1 MTFKIWGVED
11 LARTSAQDD
20 VVTTLP
26 NGGYVAVYYVTG
38 AGLQFQMYDG
48 AGLKVGTPVPVP
60 TGTTRF
66 ADNFDVQTIGSNGQF
81 AVSWTE
87 RGSPNTLKSHVF
99 NMDGSRATPQAIM
112 VADVGTSSTGS
123 TPSIAATS
131 TGGYVTVYNHSNDT
145 MVKLAVQDA
154 SGNLIS
160 TTNISVQNGAERPNI
175 THIGGSKYVV
185 SYRTTS
191 GTTEDPLT
199 GVKYKLVDISSNP
212 PAVSE
217 RVHVGDGFNSD
228 VIGFKNANGDLNGDF
243 AVAYTEG
250 AAVKVAIYKAGGP
263 ITVDLTGAGWD
274 PGNGEFVDATALKG
288 GRIAFVYSKENNGD
302 HGDVFLRIVD
312 ANGNMTGELLINSS
326 ASTDGSNPQTAPS
339 IEEMADG
346 RLAITWHDNGD
357 KVSTNIV
364 DAREAAVTVNGTAG
378 NDVYAG
384 SDYNGNVLNGHGG
397 NDKFFGGSGTDA
409 IDGGVGIDTITYE
422 KALAAVTASLAG
434 ARGTAG
440 DAAGDTYANV
450 ENLTG
455 SNFEDSLTGNDD
467 ANELLGLEGNDIL
480 NGAGGNDALHGGG
493 GDDVLSG
500 GAGADVLAG
509 GFGNDVYYFDGLDQ
523 VIEHAG
529 QGIDTVYSSLSLSLS
544 AFAGIENLVVTG
556 SGPVSVVGNG
566 DANTLTGNIGNDTIN
581 SGAGNDTVSGAS
593 GNDQLFGDLGNDVVY
608 GDVGND
614 KVYGG
619 LGNDVLTGG
628 AGKDIFVFDTRANK
642 TTNRD
647 RIEDFSVRDDSIY
660 LENKYFTKFG
670 KKGSIKKPQK
680 LDKDFFKVGTKAQ
693 EKDDYLIYNKKT
705 GVLSYDRDGS
715 GNAKAVDIAVL
726 DKKLSLKYTDFY
738 VI

>member
-1 MTFKIWGVED
+1 MTFKIWGAED
-11 LARTSAQDD
+11 LTRTSAQDD

-81 AVSWTE
+81 AVTWTE
-87 RGSPNTLKSHVF
+87 PGSPNTVKSHVF
-99 NMDGSRATPQAIM
+99 NMDGSRVPPQAIM

-145 MVKLAVQDA
+145 TVKLSVQDA
-154 SGNLIS
+154 SGNVIS
-160 TTNISVQNGAERPNI
+160 TANVSVQNHAERPNI

-185 SYRTTS
+185 SCRTTV
-191 GTTEDPLT
+191 TTTADRET
-199 GVKYKLVDISSNP
+199 GVKYKLVDISANP
-212 PAVSE
+212 PAVSD
-217 RVHVGDGFNSD
+217 RVHVGNGYNSD

-243 AVAYTEG
+243 AVAYTKG
-250 AAVKVAIYKAGGP
+250 AAVKVAIYKSGGP

-288 GRIAFVYSKENNGD
+288 GRIAFVYSKANGGD
-302 HGDVFLRIVD
+302 HGDIFLRTVD
-312 ANGNMTGELLINSS
+312 ANGNMSGELLINSS
-326 ASTDGSNPQTAPS
+326 AATDGSNPQTAPS

-357 KVSTNIV
+357 KVSTSIV
-364 DAREAAVTVNGTAG
+364 DVREAAVTVNGTA
-378 NDVYAG
+378 
-384 SDYNGNVLNGHGG
+384 G

-409 IDGGVGIDTITYE
+409 IDGGAGIDTVTYE
-422 KALAAVTASLAG
+422 KALAGITASLTAN
-434 ARGTAG
+434 RGTVG
-440 DAAGDTYANV
+440 DAAGDNYAGI

-455 SNFEDSLTGNDD
+455 SNFNDTLTGDRA
-467 ANELLGLEGNDIL
+467 ANAI
-480 NGAGGNDALHGGG
+480 
-493 GDDVLSG
+493 SG
-500 GAGADVLAG
+500 GAG
-509 GFGNDVYYFDGLDQ
+509 
-523 VIEHAG
+523 
-529 QGIDTVYSSLSLSLS
+529 
-544 AFAGIENLVVTG
+544 
-556 SGPVSVVGNG
+556 
-566 DANTLTGNIGNDTIN
+566 
-581 SGAGNDTVSGAS
+581 
-593 GNDQLFGDLGNDVVY
+593 
-608 GDVGND
+608 ND
-614 KVYGG
+614 KIYGG

-628 AGKDIFVFDTRANK
+628 VGRDIFVFDTRANT

-647 RIEDFSVRDDSIY
+647 VIEDFSVRDDSIY
-660 LENKYFTKFG
+660 FENKYFTSFG
-670 KKGSIKKPQK
+670 RKGSVNKPQK
-680 LDKDFFKVGTKAQ
+680 LDKDFFKVGAKAQ

-715 GNAKAVDIAVL
+715 GSAKAVDIAVL
-726 DKKLSLKYTDFY
+726 DKGLSLKYTDFY